1 MEELTPKEQKFI
13 DDMKVIL
20 DMLGIESEVSVK
32 QGLTTDDFC
41 VELEETLLGIEGL
54 FLEKNKQYSDG
65 NDILSAFIK
74 GAERR
79 YGEVCKETVLD
90 TILAYKDKHDLALL
104 ENGLDLPDFEDRIN
118 DIIVY
123 LIFAKLVNKHIL

>member
-1 MEELTPKEQKFI
+1 MLSQKEVKFI
-13 DDMKVIL
+13 EDMRAIFN
-20 DMLGIESEVSVK
+20 MLGIEGNVEFK

-41 VELEETLLGIEGL
+41 LELEETLLGIEGL

-65 NDILSAFIK
+65 KDILSAFIK

-79 YGEVCKETVLD
+79 YGEATKGTMLN

-104 ENGLDLPDFEDRIN
+104 EHGTELEDFDDRIN

-123 LIFAKLVNKHIL
+123 CIFAKLVNKHVL

>member
-54 FLEKNKQYSDG
+54 S
-65 NDILSAFIK
+65 
-74 GAERR
+74 
-79 YGEVCKETVLD
+79 
-90 TILAYKDKHDLALL
+90 
-104 ENGLDLPDFEDRIN
+104 
-118 DIIVY
+118 
-123 LIFAKLVNKHIL
+123 